1 MRRVRALPK
10 VVHKVGT
17 PAPGSPCY
25 ACAWQEGPGP
35 VRWHG
40 SQQLE
45 KRGGAPLWNNKN
57 L

>member
-45 KRGGAPLWNNKN
+45 KRVGAPLWNNKN